1 MSDKYGECYCGDCIS
16 FNKCKS
22 DKGTRINLVSE
33 GCSCFEPNDIAKF
46 DYPIL
51 QEWLAEHDARLLDKV
66 MQKWRTVI
74 DEDGVM
80 HKVVLLKDIEKMK
93 AEVSEYA
100 NEP

>member
-33 GCSCFEPNDIAKF
+33 GCSCFEPNDIAKI

-51 QEWLAEHDARLLDKV
+51 PKWLAEHDKQVRAEAIEECIKHIKLYKYNAGTYVVYDEILDEIAE
-66 MQKWRTVI
+66 Q
-74 DEDGVM
+74 
-80 HKVVLLKDIEKMK
+80 LKG
-93 AEVSEYA
+93 AEE
-100 NEP
+100 